1 MDPITIITVVA
12 GLDGYDLN
20 SLSVLDM
27 DGIYWPITN

>member
-1 MDPITIITVVA
+1 LVVA
-12 GLDGYDLN
+12 KLIGYDIN